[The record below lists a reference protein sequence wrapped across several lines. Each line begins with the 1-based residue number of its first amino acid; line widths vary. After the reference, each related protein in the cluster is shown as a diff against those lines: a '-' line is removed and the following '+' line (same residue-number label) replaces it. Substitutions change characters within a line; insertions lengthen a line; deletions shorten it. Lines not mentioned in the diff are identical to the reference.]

1 MTSYI
6 INIHEVLTEVLE
18 TTFAI
23 FPFFADYHHLYNIL
37 SHFIVKFVRKS
48 KKLKK
53 IFFWLFWGF
62 LKFLVFLIIFG
73 DIL

>member
-18 TTFAI
+18 TKFAI
-23 FPFFADYHHLYNIL
+23 FKFFADYHHLYNIL
-37 SHFIVKFVRKS
+37 SHFKRKFVRKS

-53 IFFWLFWGF
+53 NFFGIFR
-62 LKFLVFLIIFG
+62 VF
-73 DIL
+73 